1 VDTLG
6 AGDAWVAGFLAGLL
20 AGWPLE
26 KTARVAN
33 AVGACCVEAVGAT
46 TGVRSLAETLARLE
60 AVPPAAPTS
69 DSNAGSEEKR
79 AVTKCD
85 G

>member
-60 AVPPAAPTS
+60 TAPAPQSINDAE
-69 DSNAGSEEKR
+69 G
-79 AVTKCD
+79 V
-85 G
+85 